1 MAMQTTA
8 RAYPGRD
15 LEAMSF
21 AQNYHRWIVDE
32 LSPYLGDC
40 VAEVGAGSGSISR
53 LLLDCG
59 VKRLRAF
66 EPSDNLYPR
75 LAEALRDDCRAIA
88 VKDFFHAARS
98 EAFDSIVYVNVL
110 EHIEEDRAEV
120 ARAFDALNR
129 GGHLLLF
136 VPALAWLFS
145 AHDREIGHFRR
156 YTKVG
161 LRNVVV
167 DAGFTIVKARYF
179 DAFGIVPW
187 YVNFVLLRNSLSSK
201 SVDLYDRIAVPVL
214 RAIESAITPPIGKNL
229 LLVARKP

>member
-1 MAMQTTA
+1 M
-8 RAYPGRD
+8 
-15 LEAMSF
+15 
-21 AQNYHRWIVDE
+21 
-32 LSPYLGDC
+32 
-40 VAEVGAGSGSISR
+40 
-53 LLLDCG
+53 
-59 VKRLRAF
+59 
-66 EPSDNLYPR
+66 
-75 LAEALRDDCRAIA
+75 
-88 VKDFFHAARS
+88 
-98 EAFDSIVYVNVL
+98 
-110 EHIEEDRAEV
+110 
-120 ARAFDALNR
+120 
-129 GGHLLLF
+129 F